1 MEMSRKAKAYVIIN
15 KSHSLLPEQQR
26 ILEEKFE
33 EYEIIP
39 VPATG
44 WTLEEMKKKAESI
57 CYKAAGAEVKYM
69 GQGGKVVYF
78 PAKSPGNA
86 VIFVS
91 PIPYLLKELAVRSIQ
106 GDYAELAT
114 CRVYDVLVF
123 HNDKGWQLI

>member
-1 MEMSRKAKAYVIIN
+1 MKAYVIIN
-15 KSHSLLPEQQR
+15 ENHSLLPEQQR
-26 ILEEKFE
+26 ILEEKF

-57 CYKAAGAEVKYM
+57 CYKAAGAEVQYV
-69 GQGGKVVYF
+69 GQGRKVVYF

-91 PIPYLLKELAVRSIQ
+91 PIPYLLKELAVRSIRP
-106 GDYAELAT
+106 DYGELAT
-114 CRVYDVLVF
+114 YRAYDVLVF
-123 HNDKGWQLI
+123 HNDAKKGWQLI